1 MPIGLGIG
9 VKVWRIN
16 DNHQLTSTAHHK
28 TIVQIGDGHSYQAC
42 FMSFFNW
49 FSGKSRQVSSSGELR
64 FKQTLVS
71 RDKLLAP
78 SPQRTAPEPGSQEHK
93 RKLERYARREQLY
106 VAIREAMTRA
116 GILSAS
122 YKFKVLSLD
131 RRDSEFLVMMDLGAV
146 AGDLTVKT
154 AEIETL
160 VVHNAKARFDI
171 TVSAVYWRLSEIIA
185 AKKAPRYS
193 PEDSIIVKAKSKA
206 VTPHQS
212 IEADEMAA
220 FQRALLGGHGA
231 SRVDLVPGQD
241 SKGLRR
247 RDLRTRSTKPEY
259 AEASDSVSPRS
270 LSGTQYGDLN

>member
-1 MPIGLGIG
+1 
-9 VKVWRIN
+9 
-16 DNHQLTSTAHHK
+16 
-28 TIVQIGDGHSYQAC
+28 
-42 FMSFFNW
+42 MSFFNW
-49 FSGKSRQVSSSGELR
+49 FSGKSRQVSSTGDLR
-64 FKQTLVS
+64 AKQALMN
-71 RDKLLAP
+71 RDKSLAT
-78 SPQRTAPEPGSQEHK
+78 SPQRATPEPGSQEHK

-154 AEIETL
+154 GEIETL

-171 TVSAVYWRLSEIIA
+171 TVSAVYWRLSETIA
-185 AKKAPRYS
+185 ASKLPRYS
-193 PEDSIIVKAKSKA
+193 PEDSIVVKSESKA
-206 VTPHQS
+206 VTPHES

-231 SRVDLVPGQD
+231 SAVDLIAEPD
-241 SKGLRR
+241 SKGRR
-247 RDLRTRSTKPEY
+247 RKDFRSRSTKPEY
-259 AEASDSVSPRS
+259 TEASDSVSPRS